1 MGQQGIREWGENERE
16 GSRSSDERGYKRI
29 RSKTVK
35 ETMENG
41 CAVDLKTRR
50 LQPKMIDVGGR
61 G

>member
-1 MGQQGIREWGENERE
+1 MGQQGISEWGENERE

-35 ETMENG
+35 VTMENG
-41 CAVDLKTRR
+41 YVVDLKTRR